1 MSQCSLCKGKLK
13 EDKINHVVDIDDL
26 IIIIK
31 KVPAE
36 VCKQCGEYYLDHK
49 IAQKVEEIVDN
60 VKNNKA
66 EVIIINFY
74 DRVA

>member
-1 MSQCSLCKGKLK
+1 MHQCSLCKGKLEK
-13 EDKINHVVDIDDL
+13 GNINHVVNIDNL

-36 VCKQCGEYYLDHK
+36 VCKQCGEYYLDHEVAK
-49 IAQKVEEIVDN
+49 KVEDIVDN

-66 EVIIINFY
+66 EVIINYY

>member
-1 MSQCSLCKGKLK
+1 MK
-13 EDKINHVVDIDDL
+13 EDQVNHVVDINDL

-36 VCKQCGEYYLDHK
+36 VCKQCGEYYLNHK
-49 IAQKVEEIVDN
+49 VAQKVEDIVEN
-60 VKNNKA
+60 VKHNKA
-66 EVIIINFY
+66 EVIIINYY

>member
-1 MSQCSLCKGKLK
+1 MHRCSLCKGKLK
-13 EDKINHVVDIDDL
+13 KDKVNHVIDIDDL

-36 VCKQCGEYYLDHK
+36 VCKQCGEYYLDHEV
-49 IAQKVEEIVDN
+49 AQKVEKIIDK
-60 VKNNKA
+60 VKDNKA
-66 EVIIINFY
+66 EVIIINYY

>member
-1 MSQCSLCKGKLK
+1 MHRCLLCKGKVEQGK
-13 EDKINHVVDIDDL
+13 VNHVVDIEDL

-36 VCKQCGEYYLDHK
+36 VCKQCGEYYLDHEV
-49 IAQKVEEIVDN
+49 AQKVEDIVEN

-66 EVIIINFY
+66 EVIIINYY

>member
-1 MSQCSLCKGKLK
+1 MYQCSLCKGKLK
-13 EDKINHVVDIDDL
+13 KDKINHVVDIDDL

-36 VCKQCGEYYLDHK
+36 ACKQCGEYFLDHE

-60 VKNNKA
+60 LKNNKA